1 MLALACHNNWK
12 VIAKLSLLSTLT
24 FQLAINK
31 RAFSF
36 LAEIII
42 LSFFYKNCL
51 DITSHRDFLDPTKQN
66 DTNR

>member
-1 MLALACHNNWK
+1 MLALACDNNWK
-12 VIAKLSLLSTLT
+12 VIAKFSLLSTLT

-31 RAFSF
+31 REFSF

-42 LSFFYKNCL
+42 LFFFYKNCL
-51 DITSHRDFLDPTKQN
+51 DITFHRDLLDPTKQN